1 MAVRQASAT
10 TGKPKRPR
18 IQAIV
23 SERLLAKIEAYAKKN
38 GWSVSRTVE
47 EICSAYL
54 DGWNPEQD
62 TNPNPSSRPAEGTYE
77 LKKTEPDEAEKLM
90 KLMQMMKLAKES
102 GLL

>member
-23 SERLLAKIEAYAKKN
+23 SERLLVKIEAYAKKN
-38 GWSVSRTVE
+38 GWSVSRCVE

-54 DGWNPEQD
+54 DGWNPKDE
-62 TNPNPSSRPAEGTYE
+62 TNPSSRPAEGTYE

>member
-1 MAVRQASAT
+1 MAVRQASAS

-23 SERLLAKIEAYAKKN
+23 SERLLEKIEAYAKKN

-54 DGWNPEQD
+54 DGWQPKD
-62 TNPNPSSRPAEGTYE
+62 DNPSSRPAEGTYQ
-77 LKKTEPDEAEKLM
+77 LKKEEIHGEEDF
-90 KLMQMMKLAKES
+90 
-102 GLL
+102 